1 MSKEYHIQ
9 NRFEYFL
16 NAIHYCIWLYEIKF
30 GESAGRIVD
39 VLFAPIPK
47 YLFTKAYREKYYE
60 RLSKEQKKKESFFR
74 NRENGYYIGWA
85 NHWFGYFYSSYFG
98 FFSFLLMGFI
108 FKAGGDLHNIVNL
121 ILVAIPVELGYIPA
135 YRAVFA
141 NNRYLQYFK
150 QFEKEDE
157 QWHRKWKRI
166 TCFFCIGSVVT
177 FFSGVGAAFFI
188 LIVL

>member
-1 MSKEYHIQ
+1 MDIISEGLIIGLVT
-9 NRFEYFL
+9 FIL
-16 NAIHYCIWLYEIKF
+16 LI
-30 GESAGRIVD
+30 
-39 VLFAPIPK
+39 
-47 YLFTKAYREKYYE
+47 
-60 RLSKEQKKKESFFR
+60 SF
-74 NRENGYYIGWA
+74 
-85 NHWFGYFYSSYFG
+85 
-98 FFSFLLMGFI
+98 FFSFLLMPFI
-108 FKAGGDLHNIVNL
+108 FKEGGDLHNIVNL

-177 FFSGVGAAFFI
+177 FFSGVGAAFFM

>member
-1 MSKEYHIQ
+1 
-9 NRFEYFL
+9 
-16 NAIHYCIWLYEIKF
+16 
-30 GESAGRIVD
+30 
-39 VLFAPIPK
+39 
-47 YLFTKAYREKYYE
+47 
-60 RLSKEQKKKESFFR
+60 
-74 NRENGYYIGWA
+74 
-85 NHWFGYFYSSYFG
+85 
-98 FFSFLLMGFI
+98 MGFI

-166 TCFFCIGSVVT
+166 TLAFEIGSIVAIIL
-177 FFSGVGAAFFI
+177 GVGAAFFI